1 MLEQSI
7 LQNYL
12 DILREELVPATGCTE
27 PIAIAYCAA
36 TLRELLGALP
46 EQVDA
51 AVSGNILKNV
61 KSVVVPNTGGRKG
74 IAPAIAVGLVAG
86 DAARDLQVISAVTEK
101 QLAELDAYLQRV
113 EISVSC
119 SHSPCQLDI
128 DLRGSCGS
136 HTARVRITNH
146 HTNIVCLER
155 DGEVLRELP
164 VVDSAEEHRADKSLL
179 NVADIL
185 RFAAEVPFEDLL
197 PLLEPQVSCN
207 SAIAEEG
214 LRGAWG
220 AQIGRI
226 LLEDYGDDIK
236 QRAKAYGGRGLGRP
250 HERLRT
256 ARRASSPAP
265 AIRASRPACPVVAY
279 APEPN
284 IGATREQLYSR
295 AAPCPTL
302 LTDPPEDR
310 HRPPL
315 RLLRGHLRRS
325 CGAGAAHLRTC
336 SAATMTPMAHTVVNA
351 VGHPRPAPSATARS
365 RPARPR
371 SPLPWMRAS
380 MGYRMYLHHRE
391 FRHGEGIVG
400 SNVDDTIA
408 KVGVLAQQGMRQTDR
423 TILDI
428 MQDRCS

>member
-86 DAARDLQVISAVTEK
+86 DAARDLQVISAVTEE

-113 EISVSC
+113 DISVSC

-185 RFAAEVPFEDLL
+185 RFAAEVP
-197 PLLEPQVSCN
+197 
-207 SAIAEEG
+207 
-214 LRGAWG
+214 
-220 AQIGRI
+220 
-226 LLEDYGDDIK
+226 LEDP
-236 QRAKAYGGRGLGRP
+236 RR
-250 HERLRT
+250 ER
-256 ARRASSPAP
+256 
-265 AIRASRPACPVVAY
+265 
-279 APEPN
+279 
-284 IGATREQLYSR
+284 
-295 AAPCPTL
+295 
-302 LTDPPEDR
+302 D
-310 HRPPL
+310 
-315 RLLRGHLRRS
+315 
-325 CGAGAAHLRTC
+325 
-336 SAATMTPMAHTVVNA
+336 A
-351 VGHPRPAPSATARS
+351 VLCA
-365 RPARPR
+365 
-371 SPLPWMRAS
+371 L
-380 MGYRMYLHHRE
+380 
-391 FRHGEGIVG
+391 
-400 SNVDDTIA
+400 
-408 KVGVLAQQGMRQTDR
+408 
-423 TILDI
+423 
-428 MQDRCS
+428 